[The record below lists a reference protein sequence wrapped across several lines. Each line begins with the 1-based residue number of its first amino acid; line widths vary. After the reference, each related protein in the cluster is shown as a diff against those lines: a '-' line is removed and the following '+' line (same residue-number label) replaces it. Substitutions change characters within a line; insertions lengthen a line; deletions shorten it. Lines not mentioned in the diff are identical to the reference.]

1 MKNGSVAK
9 QKHYKLT
16 DVQHAF

>member
-1 MKNGSVAK
+1 MKNGLVAK